1 MLTLSLSLSL
11 SLFLFLSSPPSLF
24 CLSPSFSLFFS
35 LSLSLLIKGDV
46 NCYGHEQVDESVSV
60 SLNIADLRVDAFVK
74 SGIEPAKGNE

>member
-1 MLTLSLSLSL
+1 MLTLSLSLSLSL

-24 CLSPSFSLFFS
+24 SLSPSFS